1 MQESRGDQA
10 RVQRLRDGEAAA
22 VTELQSVYRVRI
34 YQLAFR
40 SMENLEDAEEVTQDC
55 QVYAFCGDVALSS
68 WIYRITFN
76 TAMSRSR
83 SLKRW
88 WPVELLG

>member
-10 RVQRLRDGEAAA
+10 RVQRLLDGEAAA

-40 SMENLEDAEEVTQDC
+40 YMENREDAEEVTQDC
-55 QVYAFCGDVALSS
+55 
-68 WIYRITFN
+68 
-76 TAMSRSR
+76 
-83 SLKRW
+83 
-88 WPVELLG
+88 